1 MNKDQKE
8 MWDSLQGNQYHQ
20 WVARE
25 LIAPP
30 VEEKRPLLDPVM
42 SVGFILIAV
51 VAIGNILTSL

>member
-8 MWDSLQGNQYHQ
+8 VWDMLQGNKYHQ
-20 WVARE
+20 WVASE

-30 VEEKRPLLDPVM
+30 VVEKRPFLDPVM
-42 SVGFILIAV
+42 SVGFILIAL